1 MANWMNTIN
10 IADVMGDD
18 VTPMD
23 AAKVV
28 AQRLKTIQP
37 HLKFPAGTPSDLRDE
52 LLSGID
58 NVVWDFETVEEQDD
72 FNAALDYLY
81 DIGDNVFSRTRGVAT
96 TFLWIETM
104 TPDDSTQQSAEHPS
118 AAPIGGGTE
127 RVDGDEEEPG

>member
-1 MANWMNTIN
+1 MANWLNTIN

-18 VTPMD
+18 ATPMD
-23 AAKVV
+23 AAKEV
-28 AQRLKTIQP
+28 ASRLKALKP
-37 HLKFPAGTPSDLRDE
+37 HLRFPDNVAGDLRDE

-58 NVVWDFETVEEQDD
+58 NVVWDFEDAQDMDD